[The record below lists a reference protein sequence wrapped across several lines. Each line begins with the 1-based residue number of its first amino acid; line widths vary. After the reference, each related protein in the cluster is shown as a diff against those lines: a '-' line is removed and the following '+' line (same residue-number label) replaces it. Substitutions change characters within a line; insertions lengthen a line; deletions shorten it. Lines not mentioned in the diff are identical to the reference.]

1 MRGHECGHLPWRAR
15 AAYLALA
22 AAGFRRYATYRQAT
36 VAAIFTNSIF
46 GFLRCFVL
54 LAVAG
59 AGGRSAGYDEAQ
71 LATFVWAGQ
80 GLIGVVLLWAPN
92 ELADRIRTGDVIADL
107 LRPVDLVWQLL
118 AADLGRA
125 GLALLTRFVG
135 PIVVGAIAFH
145 LYAPRRPA
153 TYVLFACSML
163 LATIVCFGCRFLV
176 NAAAYWLLDA
186 RGPQVAWTLLSAR
199 ARRALLPARFLP
211 RAGRAPSGRDAVPV
225 ADPAAPRRARRAR
238 PCAEQ
243 VGRGS
248 PCRRSGRWPSLALC
262 ALVQR
267 RGGAEAGRAG
277 WLARGSPRLRAP
289 AAGTVAEPGAVPG
302 IVRHRRGGQRGVRRP
317 RRRHRAGAV
326 PREPHP
332 RRLHVRRGAP

>member
-1 MRGHECGHLPWRAR
+1 VQADVARG

-22 AAGFRRYATYRQAT
+22 AAGFRRYATYRQAM

-46 GFLRCFVL
+46 GFLRCSVL
-54 LAVAG
+54 LALAG
-59 AGGRSAGYDEAQ
+59 AGTVAGYDEPR

-80 GLIGVVLLWAPN
+80 GLIGVVLLWSPN

-125 GLALLTRFVG
+125 GLAVLTRFVG
-135 PIVVGAIAFH
+135 PVVVGALAFH

-186 RGPQVAWTLLSAR
+186 RGPQVAWTLLSAV
-199 ARRALLPARFLP
+199 LGGLYFPLWFLP
-211 RAGRAPSGRDAVPV
+211 RAAAVFLIAATPFPSLIQLPLDVLVERGPPVEQMMWVAVQ
-225 ADPAAPRRARRAR
+225 AAWA
-238 PCAEQ
+238 
-243 VGRGS
+243 VTI
-248 PCRRSGRWPSLALC
+248 LALC
-262 ALVQR
+262 RWVQR
-267 RGGAEAGRAG
+267 RGERK
-277 WLARGSPRLRAP
+277 L
-289 AAGTVAEPGAVPG
+289 VVQ
-302 IVRHRRGGQRGVRRP
+302 GG
-317 RRRHRAGAV
+317 
-326 PREPHP
+326 
-332 RRLHVRRGAP
+332 